1 MMLLGEVPPGGMF
14 YNKPGP
20 SHKARFMAFCLYIMK
35 VLLFIQQLR
44 ALGVEIDDITVE
56 GLVRLNIFLIT
67 VYIPYFLKASVGAD
81 AAYNDLALHKQLYA
95 YIDIDGPIATAALEV
110 LERHG
115 WYTTEQTAPFSL
127 FSSRV
132 SEDEKARIAA
142 RILTNPFPDSIPL
155 GPPKFQKI
163 DHNMQLADLIGQE
176 SYVLFTVLGTD
187 SDWLQ
192 LPPSQ
197 WQESEDYKEM
207 EEFVRHVKVTNDV
220 SERGVKLITDYAK
233 ILTTN
238 NEKRMMLLQGVEMVR
253 KLQPDFTKKTMNNN
267 SRW

>member
-1 MMLLGEVPPGGMF
+1 M
-14 YNKPGP
+14 
-20 SHKARFMAFCLYIMK
+20 
-35 VLLFIQQLR
+35 
-44 ALGVEIDDITVE
+44 
-56 GLVRLNIFLIT
+56 
-67 VYIPYFLKASVGAD
+67 
-81 AAYNDLALHKQLYA
+81 
-95 YIDIDGPIATAALEV
+95 

-142 RILTNPFPDSIPL
+142 RILTNPFPDSMPL

>member
-20 SHKARFMAFCLYIMK
+20 SHKARFMAFCLFIMK
-35 VLLFIQQLR
+35 ILLFIQQLR

-56 GLVRLNIFLIT
+56 GLVRLNIFIIS

-155 GPPKFQKI
+155 
-163 DHNMQLADLIGQE
+163 
-176 SYVLFTVLGTD
+176 S
-187 SDWLQ
+187 
-192 LPPSQ
+192 PPS
-197 WQESEDYKEM
+197 S
-207 EEFVRHVKVTNDV
+207 RR
-220 SERGVKLITDYAK
+220 S
-233 ILTTN
+233 TTTCSW
-238 NEKRMMLLQGVEMVR
+238 R
-253 KLQPDFTKKTMNNN
+253 T
-267 SRW
+267 